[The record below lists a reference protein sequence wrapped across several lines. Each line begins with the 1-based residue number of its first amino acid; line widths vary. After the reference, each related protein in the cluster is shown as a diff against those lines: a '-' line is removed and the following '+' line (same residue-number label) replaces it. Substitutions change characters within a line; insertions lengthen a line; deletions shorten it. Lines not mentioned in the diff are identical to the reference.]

1 MQKIYYK
8 LPRLLRFLSIF
19 VLAMTA
25 VFVFLHLAFWLV
37 YEDPQAPLSR
47 YDFWNALWLGA
58 RFDLRLALVMI
69 LPIFFLGWIKWLN
82 PFYTRYMKYF
92 WLGYLT
98 LLFSIIGFFYMVDFG
113 HYAYLGMR
121 LDATALRFLED
132 PVISAQMVME
142 SYPVVWISLGYL
154 ASIAIF
160 LFLLNALYEK
170 IKKEKEPEYSLVK
183 NSVIGFVALLIVT
196 LGVMSKFSQYP
207 LRWSEAAFSSHPFAA
222 QFTYNPVHYF
232 FDTLKNGGVTYDKDE
247 VIKNYALMADYLG
260 VEAID
265 KKSLNFQRDALPA
278 FKRTSKPNV
287 VVVIIES
294 FASYKTSVSNN
305 PLDPTPEFQKLVD
318 EGYYFKNFYTP
329 STGTARSIFTTVTS
343 MPDIEK
349 RGTSSR
355 NPLIVNQHSI
365 ANDFDG
371 YEKAYF
377 IGGSASWGNI
387 RGILSKNLDNLHIY
401 EEGEY
406 ASSRNDVWGIS
417 DIDLFREAD
426 SRLKKMKKPF
436 LAFIQTSG
444 DHRPYTIPDETYGF
458 EAVTLE
464 EDKLRKYGF
473 QSNEEYNAYRLMDY
487 SIGHFIALAKESG
500 YAEDTVFVF
509 WGDHGL
515 NGFCGPHS
523 SKCDSS
529 SELGLGSHRV
539 PFVIWAPGLIK
550 EPKVFDTP
558 ASEVDALATIASFAG
573 VPYTATTL
581 GRDLFDQQYDDKR
594 YAFTVLHS
602 NPLQIGLVSDKYW
615 FKMLEDG
622 SDAHLYDIN
631 SDTPKTDISAS
642 DKNEKEKMRALTE
655 GIHKTVQYMLH
666 HNKREEIKVLPKVPL

>member
-1 MQKIYYK
+1 MSKIYYK

-19 VLAMTA
+19 VLAMTSL
-25 VFVFLHLAFWLV
+25 FVLLHLTFWLA
-37 YEDPQAPLSR
+37 YEDPQSPLSR
-47 YDFWNALWLGA
+47 HDFWQALWLGS

-82 PFYTRYMKYF
+82 PFYSRYMKYF
-92 WLGYLT
+92 WMGYLS
-98 LLFSIIGFFYMVDFG
+98 LLFSVIGFFYMVDFG
-113 HYAYLGMR
+113 HYAYLGIR

-132 PVISAQMVME
+132 PVISAQMVVE

-160 LFLLNALYEK
+160 IFLLNALYEK
-170 IKKEKEPEYSLVK
+170 IKAEKNPDYSLLK
-183 NSVIGFVALLIVT
+183 YSVIGFVSLLIVT

-232 FDTLKNGGVTYDKDE
+232 LDTLKNGGVTYDRDE
-247 VIKNYALMADYLG
+247 VVKNYDLMADFLG
-260 VEAID
+260 VKAKD
-265 KKSLNFQRDALPA
+265 KKGLNYQRDALPA
-278 FKRTSKPNV
+278 FTRTKKPNV
-287 VVVIIES
+287 VVVIVES
-294 FASYKTSVSNN
+294 FASFKTSASNN
-305 PLDPTPEFQKLVD
+305 PLDPTPEFQKLVN

-329 STGTARSIFTTVTS
+329 STGTARSIFTTITS

-371 YEKAYF
+371 YAKSYF

-387 RGILSKNLDNLHIY
+387 RGILSKNLDDLHLY
-401 EEGEY
+401 EEGEFD
-406 ASSRNDVWGIS
+406 SPRNDVWGIS
-417 DIDLFREAD
+417 DIDLFREANE
-426 SRLKKMKKPF
+426 RFKEMKTPF
-436 LAFIQTSG
+436 LSFVQTSG
-444 DHRPYTIPDETYGF
+444 NHRPYTIPDETYGF
-458 EAVTLE
+458 KTLE
-464 EDKLRKYGF
+464 LAQEELKKYGF
-473 QSNEEYNAYRLMDY
+473 ESNEEYNAYRLMDH
-487 SIGHFIALAKESG
+487 SIGHFIALAKEAG
-500 YAEDTVFVF
+500 YAKDTIFVF

-539 PFVIWAPGLIK
+539 PFVIWAPGLIT

-581 GRDLFDQQYDDKR
+581 GRDLFDPRYDDKR
-594 YAFTVLHS
+594 YAFTVAHT
-602 NPLQIGLVSDKYW
+602 NPMQIGLVSDKYW
-615 FKMLEDG
+615 FKMSDDG
-622 SDAHLYDIN
+622 TNANLYDIS
-631 SDTPKTDISAS
+631 SDTPREDVSAS
-642 DKNEKEKMRALTE
+642 DPSEREKMKALTE
-655 GIHKTVQYMLH
+655 GIYRTVQYMVH
-666 HNKREEIKVLPKVPL
+666 HNKREEIKPKPPL